1 MKIENSEASNVAE
14 RSEELRTVT
23 KSNGTDSTDGDYV
36 CKKDLK
42 EIYRILQDLQK
53 TKVRIK

>member
-1 MKIENSEASNVAE
+1 MENSETSNVKE
-14 RSEELRTVT
+14 VSEKIRNVT